1 MSRIRGIIQDMAD
14 KSKYPTIYWDEY
26 ANKIITAKNLKQTVK
41 GEFHGSCPACG
52 GRDRFWIFRKSNGE
66 LGVHCRQC
74 EDFAGI
80 MDELRHDGLLPT
92 EYELEQSKP
101 IAVNDLSDF
110 KAIEPYHT
118 RKGVELF
125 NAKQDGMN
133 IIVPIVDITGKRVNK
148 QTIKPDG
155 EKRFDPKP
163 APVEGCFNV
172 LNGPLEGVCYI
183 AEGWA
188 TAASVAMSTQR
199 PAVFALNSGNLPKVA
214 ELLLRERPECKFIVA
229 ADNDDAGIKAAKE
242 TGLPYR
248 APRER
253 KWDWNDVMV
262 NHGPQAV
269 VKELK
274 RVRLPKPLF
283 VPLGDLEFK
292 APEWLI
298 DGMLEANTFSV
309 CFGSPAA
316 GKTFLTLDM
325 ALCIATGKDFH
336 THAVKQGPVFY
347 IAGEGHNGFARRAAA
362 WSKDNNISLQ
372 GVPFFKSSRAIIITE
387 DDSVAELV
395 DTIDEMVQQYGEPQL
410 IVIDT
415 LARSMGAAD
424 ENSTQMMGAAIRA
437 IDECRDAYD
446 CTVLAV
452 HHTGHANKD
461 RARGSSALLGAVD
474 AEFLVDKWSQDDQLA
489 KVEVKFTKMKDA
501 KIPEPLNFVH
511 REVELVGA
519 DLEPTVSVVLDR
531 ILDSRPKSK
540 RQNASTPNQK
550 YFMKILAENKES
562 DGSALIE
569 KLRDSYYIYLGD
581 AEQDTKKKSFQEVRK
596 QLIAKGLINQTETMV
611 YEERDGGMEAG

>member
-1 MSRIRGIIQDMAD
+1 MAD

-26 ANKIITAKNLKQTVK
+26 ADKIITAKNLKQTVK

-52 GRDRFWIFRKSNGE
+52 GKDRFWIFRKSNGE

-110 KAIEPYHT
+110 KAIEPYHV

-133 IIVPIVDITGKRVNK
+133 IIVPIADITGKRVNK

-155 EKRFDPKP
+155 HKKFDHG
-163 APVEGCFNV
+163 APVNECFNV

-214 ELLLRERPECKFIVA
+214 ELLLRERPECNFIVA

-248 APRER
+248 APRES

-336 THAVKQGPVFY
+336 THAVRQGPVFY

-362 WSKDNNISLQ
+362 WSKANDIPLQ
-372 GVPFFKSSRAIIITE
+372 GVPFFKSSRAVIIT
-387 DDSVAELV
+387 DDSSVAELI
-395 DTIDEMVQQYGEPQL
+395 DTIDEMVQQHGEPQL

-424 ENSTQMMGAAIRA
+424 ENSTKEMGAAIRA

-452 HHTGHANKD
+452 HHTGHGNKD

-474 AEFLVDKWSQDDQLA
+474 AEFMVDKWFQDQACA

-501 KIPEPLNFVH
+501 KIPEPMNFIH
-511 REVELVGA
+511 KEVDLVGA
-519 DLEPTVSVVLDR
+519 DLAPTTSVVLEP
-531 ILDSRPKSK
+531 ILDTKPRGKVIELKGHKK
-540 RQNASTPNQK
+540 R
-550 YFMKILAENKES
+550 FMDALDKAKGNGETHAEVENVRDIFYNS
-562 DGSALIE
+562 LVGID
-569 KLRDSYYIYLGD
+569 RDSYRKTWTR
-581 AEQDTKKKSFQEVRK
+581 AFQDV
-596 QLIAKGLINQTETMV
+596 LDMGLISATETTV
-611 YEERDGGMEAG
+611 YDERDNGT

>member
-1 MSRIRGIIQDMAD
+1 MAD

-26 ANKIITAKNLKQTVK
+26 ADKIITAKNLKQTVK

-52 GRDRFWIFRKSNGE
+52 GKDRFWIFRKSSGE

-92 EYELEQSKP
+92 EYELEQAKP

-110 KAIEPYHT
+110 KAIEPYHV

-133 IIVPIVDITGKRVNK
+133 IIVPIADITGKRVNK

-155 EKRFDPKP
+155 HKKFDHG
-163 APVEGCFNV
+163 APVNECFNV

-214 ELLLRERPECKFIVA
+214 ELLLRERPECNFIVA

-248 APRER
+248 APRES

-336 THAVKQGPVFY
+336 THAVRQGPVFY

-362 WSKDNNISLQ
+362 WSKANDIPLQ
-372 GVPFFKSSRAIIITE
+372 GVPFFKSSRAVIIT
-387 DDSVAELV
+387 DDSSVAELI
-395 DTIDEMVQQYGEPQL
+395 DTIDEMVQQHGEPQL

-424 ENSTQMMGAAIRA
+424 ENSTKEMGAAIRA

-452 HHTGHANKD
+452 HHTGHGNKD

-474 AEFLVDKWSQDDQLA
+474 AEFMVDKWFQDQACA

-501 KIPEPLNFVH
+501 KIPEPMNFIH
-511 REVELVGA
+511 KEVDLVGA
-519 DLEPTVSVVLDR
+519 DLAPTTSVVLEP
-531 ILDSRPKSK
+531 ILDTKPRGKVIELKGHKK
-540 RQNASTPNQK
+540 R
-550 YFMKILAENKES
+550 FMDALDKAKGNGETHAEVENVRDIFYNS
-562 DGSALIE
+562 LVGID
-569 KLRDSYYIYLGD
+569 RDSYRKTWTR
-581 AEQDTKKKSFQEVRK
+581 AFQDV
-596 QLIAKGLINQTETMV
+596 LDMGLISATETTV
-611 YEERDGGMEAG
+611 YDERDNGT

>member
-1 MSRIRGIIQDMAD
+1 MAD

-26 ANKIITAKNLKQTVK
+26 ADKIITTKNLKQTVK

-52 GRDRFWIFRKSNGE
+52 GEDRFWIFRKSNGE

-80 MDELRHDGLLPT
+80 MDELRHDGVLPT
-92 EYELEQSKP
+92 EYELEQAKP

-110 KAIEPYHT
+110 KAIEPYHV
-118 RKGVELF
+118 RKSVELF

-163 APVEGCFNV
+163 APVEECFNV

-248 APRER
+248 APRES

-336 THAVKQGPVFY
+336 THPVKQGPVFY

-362 WSKDNNISLQ
+362 WSKANHIPLQ
-372 GVPFFKSSRAIIITE
+372 GVPFFKSSRAVIIT
-387 DDSVAELV
+387 DDSSVAELI
-395 DTIDEMVQQYGEPQL
+395 DTIDEMVQQHGEPQL

-424 ENSTQMMGAAIRA
+424 ENSTKEMGAAIRA

-452 HHTGHANKD
+452 HHTGHGNKD

-474 AEFLVDKWSQDDQLA
+474 AEFMVDKWFQDEACA

-501 KIPEPLNFVH
+501 KIPEPMNFIH
-511 REVELVGA
+511 KEVDLVGA
-519 DLEPTVSVVLDR
+519 DQQETTSVVLEPID
-531 ILDSRPKSK
+531 DSRPKGQEQDVPDSVALFLSAFDEAKGVGQKAVERKKVRDILYKSLPNIKEDSK
-540 RQNASTPNQK
+540 RKAMNRAINTC
-550 YFMKILAENKES
+550 KE
-562 DGSALIE
+562 D
-569 KLRDSYYIYLGD
+569 
-581 AEQDTKKKSFQEVRK
+581 
-596 QLIAKGLINQTETMV
+596 GLISTDKTMI
-611 YEERDGGMEAG
+611 YDERDIGT

>member
-1 MSRIRGIIQDMAD
+1 
-14 KSKYPTIYWDEY
+14 
-26 ANKIITAKNLKQTVK
+26 
-41 GEFHGSCPACG
+41 
-52 GRDRFWIFRKSNGE
+52 
-66 LGVHCRQC
+66 
-74 EDFAGI
+74 
-80 MDELRHDGLLPT
+80 
-92 EYELEQSKP
+92 
-101 IAVNDLSDF
+101 
-110 KAIEPYHT
+110 
-118 RKGVELF
+118 
-125 NAKQDGMN
+125 MN

-248 APRER
+248 APRES

-336 THAVKQGPVFY
+336 THSVRQGPVFY

-362 WSKDNNISLQ
+362 WSKVNDIPLQ
-372 GVPFFKSSRAIIITE
+372 GVPFFKSSRAVIITDE
-387 DDSVAELV
+387 SSVAELI
-395 DTIDEMVQQYGEPQL
+395 DTIDEMVQQHGEPQL

-424 ENSTQMMGAAIRA
+424 ENSTKEMGAAIRA

-452 HHTGHANKD
+452 HHTGHGNKD

-474 AEFLVDKWSQDDQLA
+474 AEFMVDKWFEDEACA

-501 KIPEPLNFVH
+501 KIPEPMNFIH
-511 REVELVGA
+511 KEVDLVGA
-519 DLEPTVSVVLDR
+519 DQQQTTSVVLEPID
-531 ILDSRPKSK
+531 DSRPKGQEQDVPDSVALFLSAFDEAKGVGQKAAERKKVRDILYKSLPNIKEDSK
-540 RQNASTPNQK
+540 RKAMNRAINTC
-550 YFMKILAENKES
+550 KE
-562 DGSALIE
+562 D
-569 KLRDSYYIYLGD
+569 
-581 AEQDTKKKSFQEVRK
+581 
-596 QLIAKGLINQTETMV
+596 GLISTDKTMI
-611 YEERDGGMEAG
+611 YDERDIGT

>member
-1 MSRIRGIIQDMAD
+1 MAD

-52 GRDRFWIFRKSNGE
+52 GKDRFWIFRKSNGE

-133 IIVPIVDITGKRVNK
+133 IVVPIVDITGKRVNK

-362 WSKDNNISLQ
+362 WSKANDIPLQ

-387 DDSVAELV
+387 DESVAELV

-540 RQNASTPNQK
+540 RQKASTPNQK

>member
-1 MSRIRGIIQDMAD
+1 MAD

-26 ANKIITAKNLKQTVK
+26 AHNIINKYNLKETVK
-41 GEFHGSCPACG
+41 GEFHGPCVACG
-52 GRDRFWIFRKSNGE
+52 GKDRFWIFRKQSGE

-74 EDFAGI
+74 EDFTGI
-80 MDELRHDGLLPT
+80 MDEMRHDGVLPT
-92 EYELEQSKP
+92 AQEIEYKAP

-110 KAIEPYHT
+110 EAIIPYHEK
-118 RKGVELF
+118 KGIELF
-125 NAKQDGMN
+125 NAKKIGDN
-133 IIVPIVDITGKRVNK
+133 IVVPIVDISGKRVNK
-148 QTIKPDG
+148 QTITPDG
-155 EKRFDPKP
+155 KKKFDPKP

-172 LNGPLEGVCYI
+172 LNGPLEGVCYL
-183 AEGWA
+183 AEGFA
-188 TAASVAMSTQR
+188 TAASIAQSTQR
-199 PAVFALNSGNLPKVA
+199 PAVFCLNSGNLPKVA

-248 APRER
+248 APREA

-262 NHGPQAV
+262 NHGPLAV
-269 VKELK
+269 AKELK
-274 RVRLPKPLF
+274 RVRMPKPLF

-298 DGMLEANTFSV
+298 DGLLEANTFSV
-309 CFGSPAA
+309 CFGAPAA

-336 THAVKQGPVFY
+336 DHHVKQGPVFY

-362 WSKDNNISLQ
+362 WSKENGISLK
-372 GVPFFKSSRAIIITE
+372 GVPFFKSSRAIVITD

-395 DTIDEMVQQYGEPQL
+395 DTIDAMVQEHGEPQL

-424 ENSTQMMGAAIRA
+424 ENSTKEMGAAIRA

-452 HHTGHANKD
+452 HHTGHSNKE

-474 AEFLVDKWSQDDQLA
+474 CEFMVDKWFQDDSIA

-501 KIPEPLNFVH
+501 KIPEPMNFIH
-511 REVELVGA
+511 KEIELTGA
-519 DLEPTVSVVLDR
+519 DLEPTTSVVLEP
-531 ILDSRPKSK
+531 ILDTNPRHKVSKLTGNKKRFMDALEKALEGGGRGADVQNVRDIFYKSLVGVKDDSK
-540 RQNASTPNQK
+540 RKTWTRAFQDV
-550 YFMKILAENKES
+550 S
-562 DGSALIE
+562 DL
-569 KLRDSYYIYLGD
+569 
-581 AEQDTKKKSFQEVRK
+581 
-596 QLIAKGLINQTETMV
+596 GLISSTETMI
-611 YEERDGGMEAG
+611 YNERDNGT

>member
-1 MSRIRGIIQDMAD
+1 MAD

-26 ANKIITAKNLKQTVK
+26 ADRIINKYNLKETKK
-41 GEFHGSCPACG
+41 GEFHGPCVACG
-52 GRDRFWIFRKSNGE
+52 GKDRFWIFRKQNGE

-74 EDFAGI
+74 EDFTGI
-80 MDELRHDGLLPT
+80 MDEMRHDGVLPT
-92 EYELEQSKP
+92 AQEIEYKAP

-110 KAIEPYHT
+110 EAIIPYHEK
-118 RKGVELF
+118 KGIELF
-125 NAKQDGMN
+125 NAKQIGEN
-133 IIVPIVDITGKRVNK
+133 IVVPIVDISGKRVNK
-148 QTIKPDG
+148 QTITPDG
-155 EKRFDPKP
+155 QKKFDPKP

-172 LNGPLEGVCYI
+172 LNGPLEGVCYL
-183 AEGWA
+183 AEGFA
-188 TAASVAMSTQR
+188 TAASIAQSTQR
-199 PAVFALNSGNLPKVA
+199 PAVFCLNSGNLPKVA

-248 APRER
+248 APREA

-262 NHGPQAV
+262 NHGPLAV
-269 VKELK
+269 AKELK
-274 RVRLPKPLF
+274 RVRMPKPLF

-298 DGMLEANTFSV
+298 DGLLEANTFSV

-336 THAVKQGPVFY
+336 DHHVKQGPVFY

-362 WSKDNNISLQ
+362 WSKENGISLK
-372 GVPFFKSSRAIIITE
+372 GVPFFKSSRAIVITD

-395 DTIDEMVQQYGEPQL
+395 DTIDAMVQEHGEPQL

-424 ENSTQMMGAAIRA
+424 ENSTKEMGAAIRA

-452 HHTGHANKD
+452 HHTGHSNKE

-474 AEFLVDKWSQDDQLA
+474 CEFMVDKWFQDDTIA

-501 KIPEPLNFVH
+501 KIPEPMNFIH
-511 REVELVGA
+511 KEIALTGA
-519 DLEPTVSVVLDR
+519 DLEPTTSVVLEP
-531 ILDSRPKSK
+531 ILDTNPRHKVSKLTGNKKRFMDALEKALEGGGRGANVQNVRDIFYKSLVGVKEDSK
-540 RQNASTPNQK
+540 RKTWTRAFQDV
-550 YFMKILAENKES
+550 S
-562 DGSALIE
+562 DL
-569 KLRDSYYIYLGD
+569 
-581 AEQDTKKKSFQEVRK
+581 
-596 QLIAKGLINQTETMV
+596 GLISSTETMI
-611 YEERDGGMEAG
+611 YNERDNGT

>member
-1 MSRIRGIIQDMAD
+1 MAD

-26 ANKIITAKNLKQTVK
+26 ADRIINKYNLKETVK
-41 GEFHGSCPACG
+41 GEFHGPCVACG
-52 GRDRFWIFRKSNGE
+52 GRDRFWIFRKQNGE

-74 EDFAGI
+74 EDFTGI
-80 MDELRHDGLLPT
+80 MDEMRHDGVLPT
-92 EYELEQSKP
+92 AHEIEYKAP

-110 KAIEPYHT
+110 QAVIPYHE
-118 RKGVELF
+118 RKGIELF
-125 NAKQDGMN
+125 NAKQIGDN
-133 IIVPIVDITGKRVNK
+133 IVVPIVDISGKRVNK
-148 QTIKPDG
+148 QTITPDG
-155 EKRFDPKP
+155 KKKFDPKP

-172 LNGPLEGVCYI
+172 LNGPLEGVCYL
-183 AEGWA
+183 AEGFA
-188 TAASVAMSTQR
+188 TAASVAQSTQR
-199 PAVFALNSGNLPKVA
+199 PAVFCLNSGNLPKVA

-248 APRER
+248 APREA

-262 NHGPQAV
+262 NHGPLAV
-269 VKELK
+269 AKELK
-274 RVRLPKPLF
+274 RVRMPKPLF

-298 DGMLEANTFSV
+298 DGLLEANTFSV

-336 THAVKQGPVFY
+336 DHHVRQGPVFY

-362 WSKDNNISLQ
+362 WSKANDIPLQ
-372 GVPFFKSSRAIIITE
+372 GVPFFKSSRAIVITD

-395 DTIDEMVQQYGEPQL
+395 DTIDAMVQEHGEPQL

-424 ENSTQMMGAAIRA
+424 ENSTKEMGAAIRA

-452 HHTGHANKD
+452 HHTGHSNKE

-474 AEFLVDKWSQDDQLA
+474 AEFMVDKWFQDDSIA
-489 KVEVKFTKMKDA
+489 KIEVKFTKMKDA
-501 KIPEPLNFVH
+501 KIPEPMNFIH
-511 REVELVGA
+511 KEIELKGA
-519 DLEPTVSVVLDR
+519 DLEPTTSVVLEP
-531 ILDSRPKSK
+531 ILDTNPRHKVSK
-540 RQNASTPNQK
+540 LTGNKKR
-550 YFMKILAENKES
+550 FMDALEKALEGGGRGANIEDVRDIFYKLTVGVKDENKRKTWTRAFQDVS
-562 DGSALIE
+562 DMGIIS
-569 KLRDSYYIYLGD
+569 S
-581 AEQDTKKKSFQEVRK
+581 
-596 QLIAKGLINQTETMV
+596 TETMI
-611 YEERDGGMEAG
+611 YNERDNGT

>member
-1 MSRIRGIIQDMAD
+1 MAD

-26 ANKIITAKNLKQTVK
+26 ADRIINKYNLKETKK
-41 GEFHGSCPACG
+41 GEFHGPCVACG
-52 GRDRFWIFRKSNGE
+52 GTDRFWIFRKQNGE

-74 EDFAGI
+74 EDFTGI
-80 MDELRHDGLLPT
+80 MDEMRHDGVLPT
-92 EYELEQSKP
+92 AQEIEYKAP

-110 KAIEPYHT
+110 EAIIPYHEK
-118 RKGVELF
+118 KGIELF
-125 NAKQDGMN
+125 NAKQIGDN
-133 IIVPIVDITGKRVNK
+133 IVVPIVDISGKRVNK
-148 QTIKPDG
+148 QTITPDG
-155 EKRFDPKP
+155 KKKFDPKP

-172 LNGPLEGVCYI
+172 LNGPLEGVCYL
-183 AEGWA
+183 AEGFA
-188 TAASVAMSTQR
+188 TAASIAQSTQR
-199 PAVFALNSGNLPKVA
+199 PAVFCLNSGNMPKVA

-248 APRER
+248 APREA

-262 NHGPQAV
+262 NHGPLAV
-269 VKELK
+269 AKELK
-274 RVRLPKPLF
+274 RVRMPKPLF

-298 DGMLEANTFSV
+298 DGLLEANTFSV

-336 THAVKQGPVFY
+336 DHHVKQGPVFY

-362 WSKDNNISLQ
+362 WSKENGISLT
-372 GVPFFKSSRAIIITE
+372 GVPFFKSSRAIVIT
-387 DDSVAELV
+387 DDNSVAELV
-395 DTIDEMVQQYGEPQL
+395 DTIDAMVQQYGEPQL

-424 ENSTQMMGAAIRA
+424 ENSTKEMGAAIRA

-452 HHTGHANKD
+452 HHTGHSNKE

-474 AEFLVDKWSQDDQLA
+474 AEFMVDKWFQDDSIA

-501 KIPEPLNFVH
+501 KIPEPMNFIH
-511 REVELVGA
+511 KEIELTGA
-519 DLEPTVSVVLDR
+519 DLEPTTSVVLEP
-531 ILDSRPKSK
+531 ILDTNPRHKVSKLTGNKKRFMDALEKALESGGRGANVQDVRDIFYKSLVGVKDDSK
-540 RQNASTPNQK
+540 RKTWTRAFQDV
-550 YFMKILAENKES
+550 S
-562 DGSALIE
+562 DL
-569 KLRDSYYIYLGD
+569 
-581 AEQDTKKKSFQEVRK
+581 
-596 QLIAKGLINQTETMV
+596 GLISSTETMV
-611 YEERDGGMEAG
+611 YNERDNGT

>member
-1 MSRIRGIIQDMAD
+1 MAD

-26 ANKIITAKNLKQTVK
+26 AHNIINKYNLKETVK
-41 GEFHGSCPACG
+41 GEFHGPCVACG
-52 GRDRFWIFRKSNGE
+52 GKDRFWIFRKQNGE

-74 EDFAGI
+74 EDFTGI
-80 MDELRHDGLLPT
+80 MDEMRHDGVLPT
-92 EYELEQSKP
+92 AQEIEYKAP

-110 KAIEPYHT
+110 EAIIPYHEK
-118 RKGVELF
+118 KGIELF
-125 NAKQDGMN
+125 NAKQIGEN
-133 IIVPIVDITGKRVNK
+133 IVVPIVDISGKRVNK
-148 QTIKPDG
+148 QTITPDG
-155 EKRFDPKP
+155 KKKFDPKP

-172 LNGPLEGVCYI
+172 LNGPLEGVCYL
-183 AEGWA
+183 AEGFA
-188 TAASVAMSTQR
+188 TAASIAQSTQR
-199 PAVFALNSGNLPKVA
+199 PAVFCLNSGNLPKVA

-248 APRER
+248 APREA

-262 NHGPQAV
+262 NHGPLAV
-269 VKELK
+269 AKELK
-274 RVRLPKPLF
+274 RVRMPKPLF

-298 DGMLEANTFSV
+298 DGLLEANTFSV

-336 THAVKQGPVFY
+336 DHHVKQGPVFY

-362 WSKDNNISLQ
+362 WSKENGITLK
-372 GVPFFKSSRAIIITE
+372 GVPFFKSSRAIVITD

-395 DTIDEMVQQYGEPQL
+395 DTIDAMVQEHGEPQL

-424 ENSTQMMGAAIRA
+424 ENSTKEMGAAIRA

-452 HHTGHANKD
+452 HHTGHSNKE

-474 AEFLVDKWSQDDQLA
+474 CEFMVDKWFQDASIA

-501 KIPEPLNFVH
+501 KIPEPMNFIH
-511 REVELVGA
+511 KEIELTGA
-519 DLEPTVSVVLDR
+519 DLEPTTSVVLEP
-531 ILDSRPKSK
+531 ILDTNPRHKVSKLTGNKKRFMDALEKALEGGGRGADVQNVRDIFYKSLVGVKEDSK
-540 RQNASTPNQK
+540 RKTWTRAFQDV
-550 YFMKILAENKES
+550 S
-562 DGSALIE
+562 DL
-569 KLRDSYYIYLGD
+569 
-581 AEQDTKKKSFQEVRK
+581 
-596 QLIAKGLINQTETMV
+596 GLISSTETMI
-611 YEERDGGMEAG
+611 YNERDNGT

>member
-1 MSRIRGIIQDMAD
+1 MAD

-41 GEFHGSCPACG
+41 GEYHGSCPACG
-52 GRDRFWIFRKSNGE
+52 GKDRFWIFRKSSGE

-92 EYELEQSKP
+92 EYELEQAKP

-110 KAIEPYHT
+110 KAIEPYHV

-133 IIVPIVDITGKRVNK
+133 IIVPIADITGKRVNK

-155 EKRFDPKP
+155 HKKFDHG
-163 APVEGCFNV
+163 APVNECFNV

-214 ELLLRERPECKFIVA
+214 ELLLRERPECNFIVA

-248 APRER
+248 APRES

-362 WSKDNNISLQ
+362 WSKENDIPLQ
-372 GVPFFKSSRAIIITE
+372 GVPFFKSSRAVIIT
-387 DDSVAELV
+387 DDSSVAELI
-395 DTIDEMVQQYGEPQL
+395 DTIDEMVQQHGEPQL

-424 ENSTQMMGAAIRA
+424 ENSTKEMGAAIRA

-452 HHTGHANKD
+452 HHTGHGNKD

-474 AEFLVDKWSQDDQLA
+474 AEFMVDKWFQDDVCA

-501 KIPEPLNFVH
+501 KIPEPMNFIH
-511 REVELVGA
+511 KEVDLVGA
-519 DLEPTVSVVLDR
+519 DLAPTTSVVLEP
-531 ILDSRPKSK
+531 ILDTKPRGKVIELKGHKK
-540 RQNASTPNQK
+540 R
-550 YFMKILAENKES
+550 FMDALDKAKENGATHAEVENVRDIFYNS
-562 DGSALIE
+562 LVGID
-569 KLRDSYYIYLGD
+569 RDSYRKTWTR
-581 AEQDTKKKSFQEVRK
+581 AFQDV
-596 QLIAKGLINQTETMV
+596 LDMGLISATETMV
-611 YEERDGGMEAG
+611 YDERDNGT

>member
-1 MSRIRGIIQDMAD
+1 MAD

-26 ANKIITAKNLKQTVK
+26 AHSIINKYNLKETVK
-41 GEFHGSCPACG
+41 GEFHGPCVACG
-52 GRDRFWIFRKSNGE
+52 GTDRFWIFRKQNGE

-74 EDFAGI
+74 EDFTGI
-80 MDELRHDGLLPT
+80 MDEMRHDGVLPT
-92 EYELEQSKP
+92 AHEIEYKAP

-110 KAIEPYHT
+110 EAIIPYHEK
-118 RKGVELF
+118 KGIELF
-125 NAKQDGMN
+125 NAKQIGDN
-133 IIVPIVDITGKRVNK
+133 IVVPIVDISGKRVNK
-148 QTIKPDG
+148 QTITPDG
-155 EKRFDPKP
+155 KKKFDPKP

-172 LNGPLEGVCYI
+172 LNGPLEGVCYL
-183 AEGWA
+183 AEGFA
-188 TAASVAMSTQR
+188 TAASIAQSTQR
-199 PAVFALNSGNLPKVA
+199 PAVFCLNSGNLPKVA

-248 APRER
+248 APREA

-262 NHGPQAV
+262 NHGLLAV
-269 VKELK
+269 AKELK
-274 RVRLPKPLF
+274 RVRMPKPLF

-298 DGMLEANTFSV
+298 DGLLEANTFSV
-309 CFGSPAA
+309 CFGAPAA

-336 THAVKQGPVFY
+336 THAVRQGPVFY

-362 WSKDNNISLQ
+362 WSKANDIPLQ
-372 GVPFFKSSRAIIITE
+372 GVPFFKSSRAVIIT
-387 DDSVAELV
+387 DDSSVAELI
-395 DTIDEMVQQYGEPQL
+395 DTIDEMVQKHGEPQL

-424 ENSTQMMGAAIRA
+424 ENSTKEMGAAIRA

-452 HHTGHANKD
+452 HHTGHGNKD

-474 AEFLVDKWSQDDQLA
+474 AEFMVDKWFQDDILA

-501 KIPEPLNFVH
+501 KIPEPMNFVH

-519 DLEPTVSVVLDR
+519 DGADTTSVVLEPID
-531 ILDSRPKSK
+531 DTRPKRQDDDVADSVASFLAALDEAKGAGQKSVERKKVRDILYKSLPNIKEDSK
-540 RQNASTPNQK
+540 RRAMNRAIKTC
-550 YFMKILAENKES
+550 EE
-562 DGSALIE
+562 D
-569 KLRDSYYIYLGD
+569 
-581 AEQDTKKKSFQEVRK
+581 
-596 QLIAKGLINQTETMV
+596 GLISTDKTMI
-611 YEERDGGMEAG
+611 YDERDIGT

>member
-1 MSRIRGIIQDMAD
+1 MAD

-26 ANKIITAKNLKQTVK
+26 AHSIINKYNLKETVK
-41 GEFHGSCPACG
+41 GEFHGPCVACG
-52 GRDRFWIFRKSNGE
+52 GKDRFWIFRKQNGE

-74 EDFAGI
+74 EDFTGI
-80 MDELRHDGLLPT
+80 MDEMRHDGVLPT
-92 EYELEQSKP
+92 AQEIEYKAP

-110 KAIEPYHT
+110 EAIIPYHEK
-118 RKGVELF
+118 KGIELF
-125 NAKQDGMN
+125 NAKQIGEN
-133 IIVPIVDITGKRVNK
+133 IVVPIVDISGKRVNK
-148 QTIKPDG
+148 QTITPDG
-155 EKRFDPKP
+155 KKKFDPKP

-172 LNGPLEGVCYI
+172 LNGPLEGVCYL
-183 AEGWA
+183 AEGFA
-188 TAASVAMSTQR
+188 TAASIAQSTQR
-199 PAVFALNSGNLPKVA
+199 PAVFCLNSGNLPKVA

-248 APRER
+248 APREA

-262 NHGPQAV
+262 NHGPLAV
-269 VKELK
+269 AKELK
-274 RVRLPKPLF
+274 RVRMPKPLF

-298 DGMLEANTFSV
+298 DGLLEANTFSV

-336 THAVKQGPVFY
+336 DHHVKQGPVFY

-362 WSKDNNISLQ
+362 WSKENGITLK
-372 GVPFFKSSRAIIITE
+372 GVPFFKSSRAIVITD

-395 DTIDEMVQQYGEPQL
+395 DTIDAMVQEHGEPQL

-424 ENSTQMMGAAIRA
+424 ENSTKEMGAAIRA

-452 HHTGHANKD
+452 HHTGHSNKE

-474 AEFLVDKWSQDDQLA
+474 CEFMVDKWFQDDSIA

-501 KIPEPLNFVH
+501 KIPEPMNFIH
-511 REVELVGA
+511 KEIALTGA
-519 DLEPTVSVVLDR
+519 DLEPTTSVVLEP
-531 ILDSRPKSK
+531 ILDTNPRHKVSKLTGNKKRFMDALEKALEGGGRGADVQNVRDIFYKSLVGVKEDSK
-540 RQNASTPNQK
+540 RKTWTRAFQDV
-550 YFMKILAENKES
+550 S
-562 DGSALIE
+562 DL
-569 KLRDSYYIYLGD
+569 
-581 AEQDTKKKSFQEVRK
+581 
-596 QLIAKGLINQTETMV
+596 GLISSTETMI
-611 YEERDGGMEAG
+611 YNERDNGT

>member
-1 MSRIRGIIQDMAD
+1 MAD

-26 ANKIITAKNLKQTVK
+26 ADKIITTKNLKQTVK

-52 GRDRFWIFRKSNGE
+52 GEDRFWIFRKSNGE
-66 LGVHCRQC
+66 LGVHCRKC

-92 EYELEQSKP
+92 EYELEQAKP
-101 IAVNDLSDF
+101 IAVNDFSDF
-110 KAIEPYHT
+110 KAIEPYHV

-133 IIVPIVDITGKRVNK
+133 IIVPIADITGKRVNK

-155 EKRFDPKP
+155 HKKFDHG
-163 APVEGCFNV
+163 APVNECFNV

-248 APRER
+248 APRES

-298 DGMLEANTFSV
+298 DGMLEASTFSV

-336 THAVKQGPVFY
+336 THAVRQGPVFY

-362 WSKDNNISLQ
+362 WSKANDIPLQ
-372 GVPFFKSSRAIIITE
+372 GVPFFKSSRAVIIT
-387 DDSVAELV
+387 DDSSVAELI
-395 DTIDEMVQQYGEPQL
+395 DTIDEMVQQHGEPQL

-424 ENSTQMMGAAIRA
+424 ENSTKEMGAAIRA

-452 HHTGHANKD
+452 HHTGHGNKD

-474 AEFLVDKWSQDDQLA
+474 AEFMVDKWFQDEACA

-501 KIPEPLNFVH
+501 KIPEPMNFIH
-511 REVELVGA
+511 KEVDLVGA
-519 DLEPTVSVVLDR
+519 DLAPTTSVVLEP
-531 ILDSRPKSK
+531 ILDTKPRGKVIELKGHKK
-540 RQNASTPNQK
+540 R
-550 YFMKILAENKES
+550 FMDALDKAKENGAAHAEVENVRDIFYNS
-562 DGSALIE
+562 LVGID
-569 KLRDSYYIYLGD
+569 RDSYRKTWTR
-581 AEQDTKKKSFQEVRK
+581 AFQDV
-596 QLIAKGLINQTETMV
+596 LDMGLISATETMV
-611 YEERDGGMEAG
+611 YDERDNGT

>member
-1 MSRIRGIIQDMAD
+1 MAH

-26 ANKIITAKNLKQTVK
+26 ADRIINKYNLKETVK
-41 GEFHGSCPACG
+41 GEFHGPCVACG
-52 GRDRFWIFRKSNGE
+52 GTDRFWIFRKQNGE

-74 EDFAGI
+74 EDFTGI
-80 MDELRHDGLLPT
+80 MDEMRHDGVLPT
-92 EYELEQSKP
+92 AQEVEYKPP

-110 KAIEPYHT
+110 EAIIPYHEK
-118 RKGVELF
+118 KGIELF
-125 NAKQDGMN
+125 NAKKIGDN
-133 IIVPIVDITGKRVNK
+133 IVVPIVDISGKRVNK
-148 QTIKPDG
+148 QTITPDG
-155 EKRFDPKP
+155 QKRFDPKP

-172 LNGPLEGVCYI
+172 LNGPLEGVCYL
-183 AEGWA
+183 AEGFA
-188 TAASVAMSTQR
+188 TAASIAQSTQR
-199 PAVFALNSGNLPKVA
+199 PAVFCLNSGNLPKVA

-248 APRER
+248 APREA

-262 NHGPQAV
+262 NHGPLAV
-269 VKELK
+269 AKELK
-274 RVRLPKPLF
+274 RVRMPKPLF

-298 DGMLEANTFSV
+298 DGLLEANTFSV
-309 CFGSPAA
+309 CFGAPAA

-336 THAVKQGPVFY
+336 DHHVKQGPVFY

-362 WSKDNNISLQ
+362 WSKENGIPLK
-372 GVPFFKSSRAIIITE
+372 GVPFFKSSRAIVITD

-395 DTIDEMVQQYGEPQL
+395 DTIDAMVQEHGEPQL

-424 ENSTQMMGAAIRA
+424 ENSTKEMGAAIRA

-452 HHTGHANKD
+452 HHTGHSNKE

-474 AEFLVDKWSQDDQLA
+474 CEFMVDKWFQDDAIA

-501 KIPEPLNFVH
+501 KIPEPMNFMH
-511 REVELVGA
+511 REVELKGV
-519 DLEPTVSVVLDR
+519 DLEPTTSVVLEP
-531 ILDSRPKSK
+531 ILDSRPKAQK
-540 RQNASTPNQK
+540 QKLTTANQK
-550 YFMKILAENKES
+550 YLMKIFNENKDA
-562 DGSALIE
+562 DGRVPIE
-569 KLRDSYYIYLGD
+569 KLRDSFYNFLGD
-581 AEQDTKKKSFQEVRK
+581 LSSEGKKKRYQDVRK
-596 QLIAKGLINQTETMV
+596 QLIAKGIINQTETIL
-611 YEERDGGMEAG
+611 YEERDDGTQAG

>member
-1 MSRIRGIIQDMAD
+1 MAD

-26 ANKIITAKNLKQTVK
+26 ADRIINKYNLKETKK
-41 GEFHGSCPACG
+41 GEFHGPCVACG
-52 GRDRFWIFRKSNGE
+52 GKDRFWIFRKQNGE

-74 EDFAGI
+74 EDFTGI
-80 MDELRHDGLLPT
+80 MDEMRHDGVLPT
-92 EYELEQSKP
+92 AQEIEYKAP

-110 KAIEPYHT
+110 EAIIPYHEK
-118 RKGVELF
+118 KGIELF
-125 NAKQDGMN
+125 NAKQIGDN
-133 IIVPIVDITGKRVNK
+133 IVVPIVDISGKRVNK
-148 QTIKPDG
+148 QTITPDG
-155 EKRFDPKP
+155 KKKFDPKP

-172 LNGPLEGVCYI
+172 LNGPLEGVCYL
-183 AEGWA
+183 AEGFA
-188 TAASVAMSTQR
+188 TAASIAQSTQR
-199 PAVFALNSGNLPKVA
+199 PAVFCLNSGNLPKVA

-248 APRER
+248 APREA

-262 NHGPQAV
+262 NHGPLAV
-269 VKELK
+269 AKELK
-274 RVRLPKPLF
+274 RVRMPKPLF

-336 THAVKQGPVFY
+336 THPVRQGPVFY

-362 WSKDNNISLQ
+362 WSKANNISLQ
-372 GVPFFKSSRAIIITE
+372 GVPFFKSSRAVIIT
-387 DDSVAELV
+387 DDSSVAELI
-395 DTIDEMVQQYGEPQL
+395 DTIDEMVQQHGEPQL

-424 ENSTQMMGAAIRA
+424 ENSTKEMGAAIRA

-452 HHTGHANKD
+452 HHTGHGNKE

-474 AEFLVDKWSQDDQLA
+474 AEFMVDKWFQDEAIA

-501 KIPEPLNFVH
+501 KIPEPMNFVH

-519 DLEPTVSVVLDR
+519 DGADTTSVVLEPIDDTKPKGKVVALKGHKKR
-531 ILDSRPKSK
+531 FMDALDKAKENGATHAKEENVRDIFYKS
-540 RQNASTPNQK
+540 
-550 YFMKILAENKES
+550 LV
-562 DGSALIE
+562 GIE
-569 KLRDSYYIYLGD
+569 RDSYRKTFTR
-581 AEQDTKKKSFQEVRK
+581 AFQDVMDM
-596 QLIAKGLINQTETMV
+596 GLISATETMV
-611 YEERDGGMEAG
+611 YDERDNGT

>member
-1 MSRIRGIIQDMAD
+1 MAD

-26 ANKIITAKNLKQTVK
+26 ADRIINKYNLKETKK
-41 GEFHGSCPACG
+41 GEFHGPCVACG
-52 GRDRFWIFRKSNGE
+52 GTDRFWIFRKQNGE

-74 EDFAGI
+74 EDFTGI
-80 MDELRHDGLLPT
+80 MDEMRHDGVLPT
-92 EYELEQSKP
+92 ASEAEYSAP

-110 KAIEPYHT
+110 TAIIPYHEK
-118 RKGVELF
+118 KGIELF
-125 NAKQDGMN
+125 NAKQIGEN
-133 IIVPIVDITGKRVNK
+133 IVVPIVDISGKRVNK
-148 QTIKPDG
+148 QTITPDG
-155 EKRFDPKP
+155 KKKFDPKP

-172 LNGPLEGVCYI
+172 LNGPLEGVCYL
-183 AEGWA
+183 AEGFA
-188 TAASVAMSTQR
+188 TAASVAQSTQR
-199 PAVFALNSGNLPKVA
+199 PAVFCLNSGNLPKVA

-248 APRER
+248 APREA

-262 NHGPQAV
+262 NHGPLAV
-269 VKELK
+269 AKELK
-274 RVRLPKPLF
+274 RVRMPKPLF

-325 ALCIATGKDFH
+325 ALCIATGKNFH
-336 THAVKQGPVFY
+336 THAVRQGPVFY

-362 WSKDNNISLQ
+362 WSKANDIPLQ
-372 GVPFFKSSRAIIITE
+372 GVPFFKSSRAVIIT
-387 DDSVAELV
+387 DDSSVAELI
-395 DTIDEMVQQYGEPQL
+395 DTIDEMVQEHGEPQL

-424 ENSTQMMGAAIRA
+424 ENSTKEMGAAIRA

-452 HHTGHANKD
+452 HHTGHGNKD

-474 AEFLVDKWSQDDQLA
+474 AEFMVDKWFQDEANA

-501 KIPEPLNFVH
+501 KIPEPMNFIH
-511 REVELVGA
+511 KEIEITGA
-519 DLEPTVSVVLDR
+519 DLEPTTSVVLEPID
-531 ILDSRPKSK
+531 DSRPKGQEQDVPDSVALFLSAFDEAKGAGQKAAERKKVRDILYKSLPNIKEDSK
-540 RQNASTPNQK
+540 RKAMNRAISTC
-550 YFMKILAENKES
+550 KE
-562 DGSALIE
+562 D
-569 KLRDSYYIYLGD
+569 
-581 AEQDTKKKSFQEVRK
+581 
-596 QLIAKGLINQTETMV
+596 GLISTDKTMI
-611 YEERDGGMEAG
+611 YDERDIGT

>member
-1 MSRIRGIIQDMAD
+1 MAD

-26 ANKIITAKNLKQTVK
+26 ADKIITTKNLKQTVK

-52 GRDRFWIFRKSNGE
+52 GEDRFWIFRKSNGE
-66 LGVHCRQC
+66 LGVHCRKC

-92 EYELEQSKP
+92 DYELEQAKP

-110 KAIEPYHT
+110 KAIEPYHV
-118 RKGVELF
+118 RKSVELF

-248 APRER
+248 APRES

-336 THAVKQGPVFY
+336 THAVRQGPVFY

-362 WSKDNNISLQ
+362 WSKANDIPLQ
-372 GVPFFKSSRAIIITE
+372 GVPFFKSSRAVIITDE
-387 DDSVAELV
+387 SSVAELI
-395 DTIDEMVQQYGEPQL
+395 DTIDEMVQQHGEPQL

-424 ENSTQMMGAAIRA
+424 ENSTKEMGAAIRA

-452 HHTGHANKD
+452 HHTGHGNKD

-474 AEFLVDKWSQDDQLA
+474 AEFMVDKWFQDEANA

-501 KIPEPLNFVH
+501 KIPEPMNFIH
-511 REVELVGA
+511 KEVDLVGA
-519 DLEPTVSVVLDR
+519 DLAPTTSVVLEP
-531 ILDSRPKSK
+531 ILDTKPRGKVIELKGHKK
-540 RQNASTPNQK
+540 R
-550 YFMKILAENKES
+550 FMDALDKAKENGAAHAEVENVR
-562 DGSALIE
+562 DIFYNMLVGID
-569 KLRDSYYIYLGD
+569 RDSYRKTWTR
-581 AEQDTKKKSFQEVRK
+581 AFQDV
-596 QLIAKGLINQTETMV
+596 LDMGLISATETTV
-611 YEERDGGMEAG
+611 YDERDNGT

>member
-1 MSRIRGIIQDMAD
+1 MAD

-52 GRDRFWIFRKSNGE
+52 GKDRFWIFRKSNGE

-92 EYELEQSKP
+92 EYELEQAKP

-248 APRER
+248 APRES

-362 WSKDNNISLQ
+362 WSKENDIPLQ
-372 GVPFFKSSRAIIITE
+372 GVPFFKSSRAVIIT
-387 DDSVAELV
+387 DDSSVAELI
-395 DTIDEMVQQYGEPQL
+395 DTIDEMVQQHGEPQL

-424 ENSTQMMGAAIRA
+424 ENSTKEMGAAIRA
-437 IDECRDAYD
+437 IDDCRDAYD

-452 HHTGHANKD
+452 HHTGHGNKD

-474 AEFLVDKWSQDDQLA
+474 AEFMVDKWFQDEACA

-501 KIPEPLNFVH
+501 KIPEPMNFIH
-511 REVELVGA
+511 KEVDLVGA
-519 DLEPTVSVVLDR
+519 DLAPTTSVVLEP
-531 ILDSRPKSK
+531 ILDTKPRGKVIELKGHKK
-540 RQNASTPNQK
+540 R
-550 YFMKILAENKES
+550 FMDALDKAKENGETHAEVENVRDIFYNS
-562 DGSALIE
+562 LVGID
-569 KLRDSYYIYLGD
+569 RDSYRKTWTR
-581 AEQDTKKKSFQEVRK
+581 AFQDV
-596 QLIAKGLINQTETMV
+596 LDMGLISATETMV
-611 YEERDGGMEAG
+611 YDERDNGT

>member
-1 MSRIRGIIQDMAD
+1 MAD

>member
-1 MSRIRGIIQDMAD
+1 MAD

-26 ANKIITAKNLKQTVK
+26 ADRIINKYNLKETKK
-41 GEFHGSCPACG
+41 GEFHGPCVACG
-52 GRDRFWIFRKSNGE
+52 GKDRFWIFRKQNGE

-74 EDFAGI
+74 EDFTGI
-80 MDELRHDGLLPT
+80 MDEMRHDGALPT
-92 EYELEQSKP
+92 AHEIEYKAP

-110 KAIEPYHT
+110 EAIIPYHEK
-118 RKGVELF
+118 KGIELF
-125 NAKQDGMN
+125 NAKQIGDN
-133 IIVPIVDITGKRVNK
+133 IVVPIVDISGKRVNK
-148 QTIKPDG
+148 QTITPDG
-155 EKRFDPKP
+155 KKKFDPKP

-172 LNGPLEGVCYI
+172 LNGPLEGVCYL
-183 AEGWA
+183 AEGFA
-188 TAASVAMSTQR
+188 TAASIAQSTQR
-199 PAVFALNSGNLPKVA
+199 PAVFCLNSGNLPKVA

-248 APRER
+248 APREA

-262 NHGPQAV
+262 NHGPLAV
-269 VKELK
+269 AKELK
-274 RVRLPKPLF
+274 RVRMPKPLF

-298 DGMLEANTFSV
+298 DGLLEANTFSV

-336 THAVKQGPVFY
+336 DHHVKQGPVFY

-362 WSKDNNISLQ
+362 WSKENGISLKR
-372 GVPFFKSSRAIIITE
+372 VPFFKSSRAIVITD

-395 DTIDEMVQQYGEPQL
+395 DTIDAMVQEHGEPQL

-424 ENSTQMMGAAIRA
+424 ENSTKEMGAAIRA

-452 HHTGHANKD
+452 HHTGHSNKE

-474 AEFLVDKWSQDDQLA
+474 CEFMVDKWFQDDSIA

-501 KIPEPLNFVH
+501 KIPEPMNFIH
-511 REVELVGA
+511 KEIALTGA
-519 DLEPTVSVVLDR
+519 DLEPTTSVVLEP
-531 ILDSRPKSK
+531 ILDTNPRHKVSKLTGNKKRFMDALEKALEGGGRGADVQNVRDIFYKSLVGVKEDSK
-540 RQNASTPNQK
+540 RKTWTRAFQDV
-550 YFMKILAENKES
+550 S
-562 DGSALIE
+562 DL
-569 KLRDSYYIYLGD
+569 
-581 AEQDTKKKSFQEVRK
+581 
-596 QLIAKGLINQTETMV
+596 GLISSTETMI
-611 YEERDGGMEAG
+611 YNERDNGT

>member
-1 MSRIRGIIQDMAD
+1 MAD

-26 ANKIITAKNLKQTVK
+26 AHNIINKYNLKETVK
-41 GEFHGSCPACG
+41 GEFHGPCVACG
-52 GRDRFWIFRKSNGE
+52 GKDRFWIFRKQNGE

-74 EDFAGI
+74 EDFTGI
-80 MDELRHDGLLPT
+80 MDEMRHDGVLPT
-92 EYELEQSKP
+92 AQEIEYRAP

-110 KAIEPYHT
+110 EAIIPYHEK
-118 RKGVELF
+118 KGIELF
-125 NAKQDGMN
+125 NAKQIGEN
-133 IIVPIVDITGKRVNK
+133 IVVPIVDISGKRVNK
-148 QTIKPDG
+148 QTITPDG
-155 EKRFDPKP
+155 KKKFDPKP

-172 LNGPLEGVCYI
+172 LNGPLEGVCYL
-183 AEGWA
+183 AEGFA
-188 TAASVAMSTQR
+188 TAASIAQSTQR
-199 PAVFALNSGNLPKVA
+199 PAVFCLNSGNLPKVA

-248 APRER
+248 APREA

-262 NHGPQAV
+262 NHGPLAV
-269 VKELK
+269 AKELK
-274 RVRLPKPLF
+274 RVRMPKPLF

-298 DGMLEANTFSV
+298 DGLLEANTFSV

-336 THAVKQGPVFY
+336 DHHVKQGPVFY

-362 WSKDNNISLQ
+362 WSKENGITLK
-372 GVPFFKSSRAIIITE
+372 GVPFFKSSRAIVITD

-395 DTIDEMVQQYGEPQL
+395 DTIDAMVQEHGEPQL

-424 ENSTQMMGAAIRA
+424 ENSTKEMGAAIRA

-452 HHTGHANKD
+452 HHTGHSNKE

-474 AEFLVDKWSQDDQLA
+474 CEFMVDKWFQDDAIA

-501 KIPEPLNFVH
+501 KIPEPMNFIH
-511 REVELVGA
+511 KEIKLTGA
-519 DLEPTVSVVLDR
+519 DLEPTTSVVLEP
-531 ILDSRPKSK
+531 ILDTNPRHKVSKLTGNKKRFMDALEKALEGGGRGADVQNVRDIFYKSLVGVKEDSK
-540 RQNASTPNQK
+540 RKTWTRAFQDV
-550 YFMKILAENKES
+550 S
-562 DGSALIE
+562 DL
-569 KLRDSYYIYLGD
+569 
-581 AEQDTKKKSFQEVRK
+581 
-596 QLIAKGLINQTETMV
+596 GLISSTETMI
-611 YEERDGGMEAG
+611 YNERDNGT

>member
-1 MSRIRGIIQDMAD
+1 MAD

-26 ANKIITAKNLKQTVK
+26 ADRIINKYNLKETKK
-41 GEFHGSCPACG
+41 GEFHGPCVACG
-52 GRDRFWIFRKSNGE
+52 GTDRFWIFRKQNGE

-74 EDFAGI
+74 EDFTGI
-80 MDELRHDGLLPT
+80 MDEMRHDGVLPT
-92 EYELEQSKP
+92 AQEIEYKAP

-110 KAIEPYHT
+110 TAIIPYHEK
-118 RKGVELF
+118 KGIELF
-125 NAKQDGMN
+125 NAKQIGDN
-133 IIVPIVDITGKRVNK
+133 IVVPIVDISGKRVNK
-148 QTIKPDG
+148 QTITPDG
-155 EKRFDPKP
+155 KKKFDPKP

-172 LNGPLEGVCYI
+172 LNGPLEGVCYL
-183 AEGWA
+183 AEGFA
-188 TAASVAMSTQR
+188 TAASIAQSTQR
-199 PAVFALNSGNLPKVA
+199 PAVFCLNSGNLPKVA

-248 APRER
+248 APREA

-262 NHGPQAV
+262 NHGPLAV
-269 VKELK
+269 AKELK
-274 RVRLPKPLF
+274 RVRMPKPLF

-298 DGMLEANTFSV
+298 DGLLEANTFSV

-336 THAVKQGPVFY
+336 DHHVKQGAVFY

-362 WSKDNNISLQ
+362 WSKENGISLK
-372 GVPFFKSSRAIIITE
+372 GVPFFKSSRAIVIT
-387 DDSVAELV
+387 DDNSVAELV
-395 DTIDEMVQQYGEPQL
+395 DTIDAMVQQYGEPQL

-424 ENSTQMMGAAIRA
+424 ENSTKEMGAAIRA

-452 HHTGHANKD
+452 HHTGHSNKE

-474 AEFLVDKWSQDDQLA
+474 AEFMVDKWFQDDSIA

-501 KIPEPLNFVH
+501 KIPEPMNFIH
-511 REVELVGA
+511 KEIELTGA
-519 DLEPTVSVVLDR
+519 DLEPTTSVVLEP
-531 ILDSRPKSK
+531 ILDTNPRHKVSKLTGNKKRFMDALEKALEGGGRGANVQDVRDIFYKSLVGVKDDSK
-540 RQNASTPNQK
+540 RKTWTRAFQDV
-550 YFMKILAENKES
+550 S
-562 DGSALIE
+562 DL
-569 KLRDSYYIYLGD
+569 
-581 AEQDTKKKSFQEVRK
+581 
-596 QLIAKGLINQTETMV
+596 GLISSTESMI
-611 YEERDGGMEAG
+611 YNERDNGT

>member
-1 MSRIRGIIQDMAD
+1 MAD

-26 ANKIITAKNLKQTVK
+26 ADRIIKKYNLKETVK
-41 GEFHGSCPACG
+41 GEFHGPCVACG
-52 GRDRFWIFRKSNGE
+52 GKDRFWIFRKQNGE

-74 EDFAGI
+74 EDFTGI
-80 MDELRHDGLLPT
+80 MDEMRHDGVLPT
-92 EYELEQSKP
+92 AQEIEYKAP

-110 KAIEPYHT
+110 EAVIPYHEK
-118 RKGVELF
+118 KGIELF
-125 NAKQDGMN
+125 NAKQIGDN
-133 IIVPIVDITGKRVNK
+133 IVVPIVDISGKRVNK
-148 QTIKPDG
+148 QTITPDG
-155 EKRFDPKP
+155 KKKFDPKP

-172 LNGPLEGVCYI
+172 LNGPLEGVCYL
-183 AEGWA
+183 AEGFA
-188 TAASVAMSTQR
+188 TAASVAQSTQR
-199 PAVFALNSGNLPKVA
+199 PAVFCLNSGNLPKVA

-248 APRER
+248 APREP

-262 NHGPQAV
+262 NHGPLAV
-269 VKELK
+269 AKELK
-274 RVRLPKPLF
+274 RVRMPKPLF

-298 DGMLEANTFSV
+298 DGLLEANTFSV

-325 ALCIATGKDFH
+325 ALCIATGKNFH
-336 THAVKQGPVFY
+336 DHHVRQGPVFY

-362 WSKDNNISLQ
+362 WSKENGIPLK
-372 GVPFFKSSRAIIITE
+372 GVPFFKSSRAIVITD

-395 DTIDEMVQQYGEPQL
+395 DTIDAMVQQHGEPQL

-424 ENSTQMMGAAIRA
+424 ENSTKEMGAAIRA

-452 HHTGHANKD
+452 HHTGHSNKD

-474 AEFLVDKWSQDDQLA
+474 AEFMVDKWFQDESIA

-501 KIPEPLNFVH
+501 KIPEPMNFIH
-511 REVELVGA
+511 KEIELMGA
-519 DLEPTVSVVLDR
+519 DLEPTTSVVLEP
-531 ILDSRPKSK
+531 ILDTNPRHKVSKLTGHKKRFMDALAAATEGGARGANVQNVRDIFYKSLVDVKEDSK
-540 RQNASTPNQK
+540 RKTWTRAFQD
-550 YFMKILAENKES
+550 IS
-562 DGSALIE
+562 DMGIIS
-569 KLRDSYYIYLGD
+569 S
-581 AEQDTKKKSFQEVRK
+581 
-596 QLIAKGLINQTETMV
+596 TETMI
-611 YEERDGGMEAG
+611 YDERDNGT